1 MADLSPSTG
10 EEFYSGSW
18 EDIQLVLAGLDIDEG
33 KLATLTEPIVNKYQ
47 EMVDREIDGILEELY
62 HTPLTSMYRV
72 QPDGTTKLMF
82 PGDLRRAARYWTA
95 ALLLLNE
102 YQQLSQNTTDQMQQ
116 YIDDSR
122 KQIYAMKRYNHRI
135 PGQRR
140 KSHFS
145 RTIPPNFQ
153 PPSIPEQDF

>member
-10 EEFYSGSW
+10 EEFYSGTWQDVKS
-18 EDIQLVLAGLDIDEG
+18 VLSVMDIDEG
-33 KLATLTEPIVNKYQ
+33 KLATLNEPVVNKYQ

-62 HTPLTSMYRV
+62 HTPLISMRRV
-72 QPDGTTKLMF
+72 QPDGTTKVVF

-95 ALLLLNE
+95 ALLMLNE
-102 YQQLSQNTTDQMQQ
+102 FQQLSQNTTEQATT
-116 YIDDSR
+116 YIEDSR
-122 KQIYAMKRYNHRI
+122 KQIYAMKRFNHRI

-140 KSHFS
+140 KSHLS

-153 PPSIPEQDF
+153 PPSIPEQDY

>member
-1 MADLSPSTG
+1 MVDLSPSTG
-10 EEFYSGSW
+10 EGFYSGSW
-18 EDIQLVLAGLDIDEG
+18 EDIQLVLGGLDIDEG
-33 KLATLTEPIVNKYQ
+33 KLSVLTEKDVNKYQ

-62 HTPLTSMYRV
+62 HTPLTAMFRV
-72 QPDGTTKLMF
+72 QPDGTTKSMF

-95 ALLLLNE
+95 ALILMNE
-102 YQQLSQNTTDQMQQ
+102 FQQLSQNTTEQAQQ

-122 KQIYAMKRYNHRI
+122 RQIYAMKRYTHRI

>member
-18 EDIQLVLAGLDIDEG
+18 EDIQAVLAVLDIDEG
-33 KLATLTEPIVNKYQ
+33 KLATLTEPVCNKYQ
-47 EMVDREIDGILEELY
+47 EMVDRDIDAILEELY

-72 QPDGTTKLMF
+72 QPGGTTKLMF
-82 PGDLRRAARYWTA
+82 PGDVRRAARYWAA

-102 YQQLSQNTTDQMQQ
+102 FQQLSQNLTDQANA
-116 YIDDSR
+116 YVEDSR
-122 KQIYAMKRYNHRI
+122 RQIYAMKRYTHRI

-153 PPSIPEQDF
+153 PPSIPEQDY